1 MKMLEDYSR
10 HWTIESRTWS
20 QDDPITTHYSKERE
34 KLTNKIKLVS
44 YLPRNSNRFA
54 RVWFYLRTLL
64 LSLLLVQYTQST
76 YRVHTGYIQGTYRV
90 HTEYIQ
96 GIYRVHTGYTQGS
109 LLLQSIIIFRRIVE
123 EWGVALLHYLGMSK
137 SYATVYIRRLSKTT
151 RKDYRLSVDC
161 LRQPSK

>member
-34 KLTNKIKLVS
+34 KLTNKIRLVS
-44 YLPRNSNRFA
+44 YLLRNSNRFA

-64 LSLLLVQYTQST
+64 LSLLLVQYTQS
-76 YRVHTGYIQGTYRV
+76 TYRV